1 MDTLKAESIFD
12 EIRNTSDLHFKFFIQ
27 TLTMM
32 LPKLALPIWSGSERP
47 FKLARRESSN
57 KAHQNQSKFSCLP
70 KNGRTSPMMKRMSW
84 IYTDQSSIRK
94 RLNRK
99 IMSNLYPQMDCVNL

>member
-70 KNGRTSPMMKRMSW
+70 KNGRTSTNDEKDVMD
-84 IYTDQSSIRK
+84 IYRSK
-94 RLNRK
+94 LNKKK
-99 IMSNLYPQMDCVNL
+99 IE